1 MAEPAAPAGLRRAA
15 RGGFVMEYM
24 FMPLKR
30 YFDFS
35 GRSRRKEY
43 WMFFLLYL
51 VLYIIAGILDVQLGF
66 ATTTSASEFGD
77 GTASASFNMQGGML
91 TMIVALAF
99 LIPNIAV
106 AVRRMHDND
115 KSGWWILVP
124 IYNIIVIWF
133 MEGTK
138 GPNRFGPDPKGAAG
152 DTQQVF
158 N

>member
-1 MAEPAAPAGLRRAA
+1 
-15 RGGFVMEYM
+15 MEYM

-51 VLYIIAGILDVQLGF
+51 ALYIVAGILDVQLGF
-66 ATTTSASEFGD
+66 ATTTSSSEFGD
-77 GTASASFNMQGGML
+77 GAASASFNMQGGML
-91 TMIVALAF
+91 TMIVMLAF
-99 LIPNIAV
+99 LIPSIAV
-106 AVRRMHDND
+106 AVRRMHDQD
-115 KSGWWILVP
+115 KSGWFILIPIYGAILV
-124 IYNIIVIWF
+124 WF
-133 MEGTK
+133 VEGTK
-138 GPNRFGPDPKGAAG
+138 GPNRFGPDPKGGAG

>member
-1 MAEPAAPAGLRRAA
+1 
-15 RGGFVMEYM
+15 MEYM

-51 VLYIIAGILDVQLGF
+51 VLYIIAGILDVQMGF

>member
-1 MAEPAAPAGLRRAA
+1 
-15 RGGFVMEYM
+15 MEYM

>member
-1 MAEPAAPAGLRRAA
+1 MD
-15 RGGFVMEYM
+15 YM

-43 WMFFLLYL
+43 WMFQI
-51 VLYIIAGILDVQLGF
+51 LYIILYIVAGILDVQLGF
-66 ATTTSASEFGD
+66 ATTTSTSEFGD
-77 GTASASFNMQGGML
+77 GTASAGFNMQGGML
-91 TMIVALAF
+91 TVIVALAF

-106 AVRRMHDND
+106 CVRRMHDND
-115 KSGWWILVP
+115 KSGWWVLVP
-124 IYNIIVIWF
+124 IYNLVVIWF

-138 GPNRFGPDPKGAAG
+138 GPNRFGPDPKGGTDAQ
-152 DTQQVF
+152 TF